1 MSFPQTRRFWAQLGA
16 ADGGDP
22 GDGPQDD
29 ATQPQRL
36 FAKSEFFGRPLPSE
50 AIAALVATFSEGRA
64 AGQYRELDFMPWG
77 GAYNRVPP
85 EATAFVHRAELF
97 QLKHA
102 AVVDTPRCARRRKAP
117 PPTSGSPAPGRPCT
131 RGDPG
136 ACSKTSPTRTSTTG
150 PARTS
155 ARTTGASCASRRA
168 LTRGTRSASARWRT
182 TKNTRA
188 RPPAAGPY
196 PTSAPP
202 PMIVPVLARTLAS
215 AAVPWN
221 RPASVPERPARGSP
235 STIVGHQ
242 GWARAA
248 WSIVRHSRADRALAR
263 LSPEPSSA
271 MPASGM
277 HSGVRAAVVAANPPA
292 IEPVPVAAWPTS
304 LRRRSAIWLS
314 LRPSM
319 SRTRTPSGA
328 DTSDATTAPGT
339 GSAA

>member
-168 LTRGTRSASARWRT
+168 LTRGTRSASANRCRRGSQPTSRATAATSASMASALASAPGPLT
-182 TKNTRA
+182 TTENTKA
-188 RPPAAGPY
+188 RPPAV
-196 PTSAPP
+196 
-202 PMIVPVLARTLAS
+202 VP
-215 AAVPWN
+215 
-221 RPASVPERPARGSP
+221 
-235 STIVGHQ
+235 
-242 GWARAA
+242 
-248 WSIVRHSRADRALAR
+248 
-263 LSPEPSSA
+263 
-271 MPASGM
+271 
-277 HSGVRAAVVAANPPA
+277 
-292 IEPVPVAAWPTS
+292 
-304 LRRRSAIWLS
+304 
-314 LRPSM
+314 
-319 SRTRTPSGA
+319 
-328 DTSDATTAPGT
+328 
-339 GSAA
+339 